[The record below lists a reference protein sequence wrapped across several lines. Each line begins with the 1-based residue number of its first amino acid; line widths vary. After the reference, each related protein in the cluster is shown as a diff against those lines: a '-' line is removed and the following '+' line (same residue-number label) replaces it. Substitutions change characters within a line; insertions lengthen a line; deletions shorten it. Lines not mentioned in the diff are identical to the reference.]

1 MLMSLNSRRLPLMRL
16 KNTQFWCVAMVMALF
31 LRVCLAQNQGQGQ
44 GQPQPAF
51 NGTVVSAAANGRS
64 FVIVDKNGAM
74 ATIEVTPAT
83 TYLLNKANASFV
95 EVARFGMNVRG
106 TLAPDGSVAQVTG
119 RGIAAQMNVSQMQA
133 FLGVNDEEWAILK
146 PRIERVQSLR
156 RIAESRATS
165 IDNGGGNNNGNAPA
179 ERNPVQ
185 ELQKSLNKAFFD
197 PGTTNEKFKESLVTL
212 RDTQAKARAELAKA
226 RQDLVEL
233 TTTRQEVL
241 LVIMGIL
248 E

>member
-1 MLMSLNSRRLPLMRL
+1 MRL

-165 IDNGGGNNNGNAPA
+165 IDNGGGNNNGIA
-179 ERNPVQ
+179 EEPEQGLLR
-185 ELQKSLNKAFFD
+185 
-197 PGTTNEKFKESLVTL
+197 PGNDQREIQGEPSHPP
-212 RDTQAKARAELAKA
+212 RYPSQGSGR
-226 RQDLVEL
+226 
-233 TTTRQEVL
+233 TRQGAPGFGRAHYDAAGSVACNYGNSR
-241 LVIMGIL
+241 MTSRFIL
-248 E
+248 TPSSMPNVRRH